1 VRSARLIVCATV
13 IIAAAT
19 LVVRAQGRNSKSTR
33 ESDKAVRDLV
43 AFTALV
49 PPEFAADALIR
60 LSSSS
65 ASKALQR
72 ELLEDAFM
80 RAYGAQESHRRASTG
95 SIPRDS
101 RQGAEQLA
109 FSTSLT
115 RLSLQVRA
123 TQLMALVDSVR
134 ARELFDWIDLNPS
147 PGRCE
152 DPLVSAV
159 DEYYTALSVLARTTF
174 GRNRESAM
182 RFLVLNLWRARLPV
196 EMAAV
201 ARAVQR
207 FQPTREEAVY
217 LEEVV
222 SAILEGGDADPRG
235 FSDADLD
242 IVSRVVELERA
253 HHGLGVTDWG
263 LMAGL
268 RKYLLSQLKGPR
280 CSDSVTESMTPAAF
294 NMALKR
300 FDADWVVPL
309 LDPVI
314 APSRLLPAARI
325 DFYWQTD
332 DAWQLY
338 DAELQLRG
346 PGRNPYPERV
356 RQTKEWRDR
365 AERFLDDLARWSGR
379 HEAAERDY
387 FYQKAVLFEGLLDLA
402 PRSDVRDRAL
412 RSFVE
417 FLRESNPDIERRALW
432 FSIMNRLLDAA
443 RGTERRQVLASLES
457 SGSPILTLY
466 VRLEQIAQ

>member
-13 IIAAAT
+13 IIAATT
-19 LVVRAQGRNSKSTR
+19 LVVRAQGRSRPSP

-60 LSSSS
+60 LSSS
-65 ASKALQR
+65 ASSNAQRR

-95 SIPRDS
+95 SVPRDS

-109 FSTSLT
+109 LSTSLT

-123 TQLMALVDSVR
+123 TQLMALVDSGR
-134 ARELFDWIDLNPS
+134 ARELFDWIDLNPA

-152 DPLVSAV
+152 DPLVAAV
-159 DEYYTALSVLARTTF
+159 DEYYTGLSTLARTAF
-174 GRNRESAM
+174 AGNRESAM
-182 RFLVLNLWRARLPV
+182 RFLVLNLWRARLPI
-196 EMAAV
+196 EMPAV

-207 FQPTREEAVY
+207 FQPTRDEAIY

-222 SAILEGGDADPRG
+222 RAILEGGAPDPRG

-242 IVSRVVELERA
+242 IVSRVVELERV

-268 RKYLLSQLKGPR
+268 RRYLLSQLKGPR
-280 CSDSVTESMTPAAF
+280 CSDSVTESMTPSAF

-338 DAELQLRG
+338 DAALQLRG

-356 RQTKEWRDR
+356 RQTKEWRDQ
-365 AERFLDDLARWSGR
+365 AERFLDDLERWSGR

-402 PRSDVRDRAL
+402 PRSDVRGRAL

-417 FLRESNPDIERRALW
+417 FLRESNPDVERRALW
-432 FSIMNRLLDAA
+432 FAIMNRLLDAA
-443 RGTERRQVLASLES
+443 RGTERRQVLAALEQ

-466 VRLEQIAQ
+466 ARIEQMSR